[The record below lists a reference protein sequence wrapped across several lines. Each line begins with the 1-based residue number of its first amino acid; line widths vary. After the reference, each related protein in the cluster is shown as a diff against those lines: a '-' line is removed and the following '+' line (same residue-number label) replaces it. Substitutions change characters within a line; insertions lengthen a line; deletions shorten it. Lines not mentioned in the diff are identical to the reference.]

1 MNILANIKSAKKR
14 ISVTAKK
21 TLINRMRKSQIKTA
35 IKRFEAAL
43 AEGNMEAATE
53 NFKYAQKKIHQIAAK
68 GTLHKNAAA
77 RKVSKLA
84 SRLNAA
90 KAN

>member
-1 MNILANIKSAKKR
+1 M
-14 ISVTAKK
+14 
-21 TLINRMRKSQIKTA
+21 
-35 IKRFEAAL
+35 AL

-53 NFKYAQKKIHQIAAK
+53 NFKYAQKKIHQIASK

>member
-1 MNILANIKSAKKR
+1 MANIKSAKKR

-21 TLINRMRKSQIKTA
+21 TMLNKIRKSQIKTA

-43 AEGNMEAATE
+43 AEGNIEAATQ
-53 NFKYAQKKIHQIAAK
+53 NFKYAQKKIQQIASK
-68 GTLHKNAAA
+68 GTIHKNAAS

-84 SRLNAA
+84 SKLNAA

>member
-1 MNILANIKSAKKR
+1 MANIKSAKKR
-14 ISVTAKK
+14 ISVTARK

-35 IKRFEAAL
+35 IKRFEMAL

-68 GTLHKNAAA
+68 GTLHKNAAS